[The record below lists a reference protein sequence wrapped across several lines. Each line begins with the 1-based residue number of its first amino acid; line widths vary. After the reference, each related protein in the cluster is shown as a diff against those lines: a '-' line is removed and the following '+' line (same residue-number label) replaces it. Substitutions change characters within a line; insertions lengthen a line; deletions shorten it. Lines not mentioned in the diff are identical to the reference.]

1 MKDDDAR
8 RGNSALYLGKQASS
22 IRGVSQF
29 HSSDPSLGSSFP
41 LFVKKSS
48 GRVLLIHFLEVVLMF
63 KSSVVL
69 SLVESV
75 ESVLKTDRL
84 AVVSCV
90 RIS

>member
-1 MKDDDAR
+1 MLSGHSTEKI
-8 RGNSALYLGKQASS
+8 SS
-22 IRGVSQF
+22 E
-29 HSSDPSLGSSFP
+29 
-41 LFVKKSS
+41 
-48 GRVLLIHFLEVVLMF
+48 RVLLIYFLEVVLVF

-84 AVVSCV
+84 AVVCCG

>member
-1 MKDDDAR
+1 MVVAR
-8 RGNSALYLGKQASS
+8 KK
-22 IRGVSQF
+22 
-29 HSSDPSLGSSFP
+29 
-41 LFVKKSS
+41 KKSS

>member
-1 MKDDDAR
+1 MGSGGTVQFLISPIHLCSTRKIRAKCM
-8 RGNSALYLGKQASS
+8 NVS
-22 IRGVSQF
+22 IQ
-29 HSSDPSLGSSFP
+29 
-41 LFVKKSS
+41 KKSS

>member
-1 MKDDDAR
+1 MKKVFLFCFGVFD
-8 RGNSALYLGKQASS
+8 SVFVVLG
-22 IRGVSQF
+22 F
-29 HSSDPSLGSSFP
+29 LGCAFWET
-41 LFVKKSS
+41 KKSS

-69 SLVESV
+69 SLVEIV